1 MLKLKCKMQTSC
13 RIFHAHFL
21 IMFLISIAAAAAA
34 ILFLSALILNE
45 VVALFGILNRIHYNK
60 VKEKKENSK
69 KRRIIK

>member
-21 IMFLISIAAAAAA
+21 IMFLISIAAAAA

>member
-21 IMFLISIAAAAAA
+21 IMFLISIAAAA